1 MEATQMRY
9 LNELREGE
17 TVIEHYLC
25 KTRQSMKSKNGK
37 TYLSLK
43 LQDKTGIVDAK
54 VWDQTKQIQ
63 SFAENDFIKIE
74 ALVTIFNNDIQL
86 NVKRIRKSEEG
97 EYDPADYIPATDKNI
112 NEMYATLT
120 GFIDTIESPYI
131 KELLEKIYFKHPEI
145 SVKIKT
151 HSAAKAMHHNYLG
164 GLLEHTL
171 AVTQICDAMAKQYP
185 FADRD
190 ILICTAM
197 LHDIA
202 KIMEL
207 SDFPENDYTDV
218 GQLLGHIYLCA
229 ELIGTT
235 VSTIKGFPVQLERL
249 LKHCIL
255 AHHGEM
261 EFGSPKVPETIEA
274 HILHCADN
282 LDAKLKMYEDMM
294 QGSDSIQ
301 GNWVGYNRMLQRNV
315 RNSKY

>member
-1 MEATQMRY
+1 MRY

-37 TYLSLK
+37 SYLSLK

-63 SFAENDFIKIE
+63 SFAEGDFIKIE
-74 ALVTIFNNDIQL
+74 AFVATFNNDLQL
-86 NVKRIRKSEEG
+86 NIKRARKSEEG
-97 EYDPADYIPATDKNI
+97 EYDPTDYIPATDKNI
-112 NEMYATLT
+112 EEMYATLT
-120 GFIDTIESPYI
+120 GFIDTIKSPFI
-131 KELLEKIYFKHPEI
+131 KELLKKIYFEHPEI
-145 SVKIKT
+145 STKVKT

-171 AVTQICDAMAKQYP
+171 SVTQICDSMATQYP

-207 SDFPENDYTDV
+207 SDFPENDYTDA

-235 VSTIKGFPVQLERL
+235 VSTIKDFPVALERL
-249 LKHCIL
+249 LKHSIL

-282 LDAKLKMYEDMM
+282 LDAKIKMYEDMIKD
-294 QGSDSIQ
+294 GESTKS
-301 GNWVGYNRMLQRNV
+301 NWVGYNRMLSRYV
-315 RNSKY
+315 RDSKY